1 MKISKAYWMLLT
13 SVLLFTASQ
22 LSAQCWNGTIRG
34 SYAFTLTGQILAPAM
49 AAGPVSGVA
58 VTEFDGAGDLKQVDH
73 VVHNGV
79 LPVEDW
85 RPAVGS
91 YSINSDCTGWM
102 TIDAQPTVAAD
113 ASPELKLYI
122 VVAKDG
128 SEIHTVVSGS
138 PTVPPFTAS
147 ITSVGVRTD
156 RREP

>member
-1 MKISKAYWMLLT
+1 
-13 SVLLFTASQ
+13 
-22 LSAQCWNGTIRG
+22 
-34 SYAFTLTGQILAPAM
+34 
-49 AAGPVSGVA
+49 
-58 VTEFDGAGDLKQVDH
+58 
-73 VVHNGV
+73 
-79 LPVEDW
+79 
-85 RPAVGS
+85 
-91 YSINSDCTGWM
+91 M